1 MGCGSTDTFD
11 SPIDQPTD
19 SVPAPKPT
27 VQDGPQVIHTE
38 DGGRMEGVMVA
49 GKRTGPWL
57 SYFANGGIRSRANYI
72 DGLEEGPTEVFHPT
86 GVAYYTGQY
95 TEGKPSGEWV
105 FFDSKSK
112 ELKRVVYDS
121 TGTVIRP

>member
-1 MGCGSTDTFD
+1 
-11 SPIDQPTD
+11 
-19 SVPAPKPT
+19 
-27 VQDGPQVIHTE
+27 
-38 DGGRMEGVMVA
+38 MEGVMVA